1 MDVINGGAFEGLRM
15 KMVIKEDSMMT
26 ENMQPV
32 DIIQSKE
39 DVFPQWETDLKVE
52 QVEIIWN
59 VCPSEA
65 ESSHLGSGELAP
77 KWEEW

>member
-1 MDVINGGAFEGLRM
+1 MTSFKAKRMFFPNGKR
-15 KMVIKEDSMMT
+15 
-26 ENMQPV
+26 
-32 DIIQSKE
+32 
-39 DVFPQWETDLKVE
+39 DLKEE